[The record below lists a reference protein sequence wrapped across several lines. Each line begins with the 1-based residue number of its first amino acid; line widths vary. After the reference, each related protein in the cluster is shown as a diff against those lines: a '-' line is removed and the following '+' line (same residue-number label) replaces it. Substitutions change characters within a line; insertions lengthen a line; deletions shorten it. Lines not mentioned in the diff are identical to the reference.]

1 MSFSVL
7 NFYKAFDS
15 APRPDANEI
24 TSHRCCECDDIRDDF
39 SEYLVKDVPD
49 TIMGYH
55 QDSITLLT
63 PKAFRYYLPRYVK
76 YTYDYPDGNATDNL
90 LFNLAP
96 NDLNNEFWHGR
107 FDEYSSSESGAIVS
121 YLEYRRTWPDAEF
134 DIENILIG
142 LNYWGKR

>member
-1 MSFSVL
+1 
-7 NFYKAFDS
+7 
-15 APRPDANEI
+15 
-24 TSHRCCECDDIRDDF
+24 
-39 SEYLVKDVPD
+39 
-49 TIMGYH
+49 MGYH